1 MTSTPS
7 RPMGKFVGQFA
18 EFLRHMRARWFLYV
32 PIFAVWGFAYTRL
45 FVDPTP
51 RVPVLFNWTPSLP
64 YSVAVMQL
72 RTRTTCSAA
81 TTSSLRSPGRR
92 APTIRGSSGSRSS
105 RSCAG
110 CPATR

>member
-1 MTSTPS
+1 MTSTPT

-51 RVPVLFNWTPSLP
+51 RVPVLFNWSLP
-64 YSVAVMQL
+64 GPVFTRPPLSS
-72 RTRTTCSAA
+72 RTLMVRSAA
-81 TTSSLRSPGRR
+81 LLPVES
-92 APTIRGSSGSRSS
+92 AKN
-105 RSCAG
+105 
-110 CPATR
+110 